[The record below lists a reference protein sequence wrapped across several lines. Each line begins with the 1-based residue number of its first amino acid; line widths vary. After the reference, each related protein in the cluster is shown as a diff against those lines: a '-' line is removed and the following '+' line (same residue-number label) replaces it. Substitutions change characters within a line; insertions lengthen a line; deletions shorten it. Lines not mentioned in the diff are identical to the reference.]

1 MKVNDILKRNSFWLI
16 VSSLCSVMI
25 SCSVVSG
32 TSVITGQIDALTMS
46 GIVDMEKT
54 IYIVLP
60 AILISTIASFVKSK
74 CIGRYSVNVIKE
86 IQDEIARQILKVKN
100 DFWVKESTGKLLAKM
115 TSDISEIEKYTSATI
130 PDFLGAVISIMFV
143 AVYVGTKNLHML
155 LITVGLYPLIII
167 VMTFWGNVLKRLA
180 QKRRGNIDHLTAQVV
195 DCVNGMEIVKS
206 YNLSPVFITKIENRI
221 REILDNEYKRAW
233 IMHFSQTMQR
243 FLFCI
248 PNMVCPLTA
257 LILVL
262 KGEMS
267 IGEMTA
273 YIVLIHK
280 IISNMKQ
287 LPFVIADA
295 KEKQVSIDRI
305 NQVLGAPRRK
315 ERSLESSS
323 EDRISLENVSF
334 RYVEGREVLKK
345 ISFCLEPNKTY
356 AFVGMSGQGKSTIF
370 KLLSGLEDDYN
381 GKCSINKNCAVVP
394 QSPFIF
400 AGTIAENIGIGCK
413 GATMD
418 DIVNAAKAA
427 GIHDKIQSFEN
438 QYHTMIGEKGAG
450 LSGGEK
456 QRICIARALL
466 SKADVL
472 LLDEPTAS
480 IDAETEKSILNT
492 LKALRGKK
500 TIIWISHKL
509 LLIQDADTIFVVDG
523 GEIAECGRHEELVGL
538 DGVYKKLWKMEACNE
553 V

>member
-1 MKVNDILKRNSFWLI
+1 
-16 VSSLCSVMI
+16 
-25 SCSVVSG
+25 
-32 TSVITGQIDALTMS
+32 
-46 GIVDMEKT
+46 
-54 IYIVLP
+54 
-60 AILISTIASFVKSK
+60 
-74 CIGRYSVNVIKE
+74 
-86 IQDEIARQILKVKN
+86 
-100 DFWVKESTGKLLAKM
+100 
-115 TSDISEIEKYTSATI
+115 
-130 PDFLGAVISIMFV
+130 
-143 AVYVGTKNLHML
+143 
-155 LITVGLYPLIII
+155 
-167 VMTFWGNVLKRLA
+167 
-180 QKRRGNIDHLTAQVV
+180 
-195 DCVNGMEIVKS
+195 
-206 YNLSPVFITKIENRI
+206 
-221 REILDNEYKRAW
+221 
-233 IMHFSQTMQR
+233 MHFSQTMQR